1 MSSNTIITN
10 SKRNASQS
18 CWNMKTICLALF
30 ALITG
35 GRIQTL
41 PSGQVRIVFKWQY
54 LIISLLTA
62 CIGTFLIVNTTSI
75 SLLWNKIDPNDD
87 ESIFLPF
94 ISKKVPNKW
103 RHYITNQP
111 LNYPT
116 HHPKCN

>member
-1 MSSNTIITN
+1 
-10 SKRNASQS
+10 
-18 CWNMKTICLALF
+18 MKTICLALF

-54 LIISLLTA
+54 LIISLLAA